1 MKYFFRIYFL
11 QMLFWEKY
19 FMKNCK
25 GILTAAKFCLF
36 SVLLIFAGLLA
47 GSALSQGEGA
57 FFAVFS
63 GVNTAPQKKITV
75 VIDAGHGGMDGGAVS
90 DGGITEKDINLSLA
104 KRLRELF
111 ALSEVDVVMTREDDI
126 MLCDGESRHKK
137 RDDLENRVKMAKSY
151 ENAVFVSIHMNKFP
165 VEKYSGLQ
173 VYYSRAHEASK
184 RIAESVQAKTA
195 LTLQPENT
203 RKIKPA
209 DSSIYVLDNLDI
221 PAVLIECGFLSNRR
235 EAALLSD
242 GEYQEKL
249 ACIIFASVSEAISNE
264 K

>member
-1 MKYFFRIYFL
+1 MKSY
-11 QMLFWEKY
+11 
-19 FMKNCK
+19 K

-47 GSALSQGEGA
+47 GSALSRGEGS

-63 GVNTAPQKKITV
+63 GAGASAASAPQKKITV
-75 VIDAGHGGMDGGAVS
+75 IIDAGHGGMDGGAVS
-90 DGGITEKDINLSLA
+90 DDGILEKDINLSLA

-111 ALSEVDVVMTREDDI
+111 ALADVNVVMTREDDS
-126 MLCDGESRHKK
+126 MLCEADSRHKK
-137 RDDLENRVKMAKSY
+137 RDDLENRVKIAKSY
-151 ENAVFVSIHMNKFP
+151 ENAVFVSIHINKFP

-173 VYYSRAHEASK
+173 VYYSRANENSK

-195 LTLQPENT
+195 LVLQPQNT
-203 RKIKPA
+203 RKTKPA

-221 PAVLIECGFLSNRR
+221 PAVLIECGFLSNKR

-242 GEYQEKL
+242 AEYQEKL
-249 ACIIFASVSEAISNE
+249 ACVIFASVADAISNE